1 MTNISALEALRA
13 AVAAS
18 DTITQQPAQDESS
31 RGVDFS
37 SYLKTDKNLEDIFAE
52 AAQTYGVSIDLLK
65 AMTKQEF

>member
-1 MTNISALEALRA
+1 MAKYGFYFIKECSSAMTNISALEALRA

-37 SYLKTDKNLEDIFAE
+37 SYLKTDKNLAN
-52 AAQTYGVSIDLLK
+52 K
-65 AMTKQEF
+65 RKKK